1 MTEMLKSRLL
11 WMPAGLLLCLACKTA
26 EARMYV
32 NPDPT
37 DLQTGITLYQ
47 QGKYAEAEGALKSA
61 SGPEADAY
69 MAASLVK
76 QRRYSEAEPRA
87 RSAVQANPT
96 HPVAVAALGEALVG
110 QKKLDEAVD
119 RMSAAVNA
127 KSDQA
132 YAYFW
137 RGQAYYQKKQPDRM
151 VGDFNMFLKLA
162 PKAPEA
168 PTVQALLASF
178 R

>member
-1 MTEMLKSRLL
+1 MSTKLSSRLWWL
-11 WMPAGLLLCLACKTA
+11 PAGLVLFFACKSV
-26 EARMYV
+26 EARMHA
-32 NPDPT
+32 NPEPT

-47 QGKYAEAEGALKSA
+47 QGKYAEAEGALRSA

-76 QRRYSEAEPRA
+76 QRRYAEAEPRA
-87 RSAVQANPT
+87 KSAVQANPT
-96 HPVAVAALGEALVG
+96 HPVGVAALGEALVG

-119 RMSAAVNA
+119 RMSAAIRA
-127 KSDQA
+127 KSDLA
-132 YAYFW
+132 HAYFW

-151 VGDFNMFLKLA
+151 VADFETFLKLA